1 MSTPTSTATNNKSS
15 QIFSKILVA
24 IDGSE
29 KSMDAADFAISIATM
44 HNSELILIH
53 VIPQEVKFGH
63 ASGIF
68 GVVPPKLKEK
78 VEQEAKRW
86 FDKIRGKLDKSDAI
100 SISTKIIATEKS
112 AVAAIVEYAEDKNI
126 DLIVVGTRG
135 MSGFK
140 KLLLGSIA
148 SGVVTYAHCPVLVVK

>member
-1 MSTPTSTATNNKSS
+1 MSTPTSATPTSATPTSAATNIKSR

-29 KSMDAADFAISIATM
+29 KSMDAADFAISIATI

-63 ASGIF
+63 VSGIF
-68 GVVPPKLKEK
+68 GAVPPKLKEK

-86 FDKIRGKLDKSDAI
+86 FDKIRGKLDKMLSVFLQ
-100 SISTKIIATEKS
+100 KS
-112 AVAAIVEYAEDKNI
+112 LQLRNQ
-126 DLIVVGTRG
+126 
-135 MSGFK
+135 
-140 KLLLGSIA
+140 
-148 SGVVTYAHCPVLVVK
+148 

>member
-1 MSTPTSTATNNKSS
+1 MSTPTITATNNKSR

-24 IDGSE
+24 IDGSA
-29 KSMDAADFAISIATM
+29 KSMDAADFTISIATI

-68 GVVPPKLKEK
+68 GVVPPKLKEI
-78 VEQEAKRW
+78 EQEAKRW

-100 SISTKIIATEKS
+100 SISTKSSSCYRRI
-112 AVAAIVEYAEDKNI
+112 
-126 DLIVVGTRG
+126 
-135 MSGFK
+135 
-140 KLLLGSIA
+140 
-148 SGVVTYAHCPVLVVK
+148 C

>member
-1 MSTPTSTATNNKSS
+1 MSTPTSTATNNKSR

-44 HNSELILIH
+44 HNFELILIH
-53 VIPQEVKFGH
+53 VIPPEVKIGH

-68 GVVPPKLKEK
+68 GVVPPKLKGK

-86 FDKIRGKLDKSDAI
+86 FDKISQILSVYLQKSLQLR
-100 SISTKIIATEKS
+100 
-112 AVAAIVEYAEDKNI
+112 NQ
-126 DLIVVGTRG
+126 
-135 MSGFK
+135 
-140 KLLLGSIA
+140 
-148 SGVVTYAHCPVLVVK
+148 

>member
-1 MSTPTSTATNNKSS
+1 MSTPTSTATNNKSR

-53 VIPQEVKFGH
+53 VIPPEVKFGH

-86 FDKIRGKLDKSDAI
+86 FDKIRGKLDAI

-112 AVAAIVEYAEDKNI
+112 VVAAIVEYAEDKNI

-140 KLLLGSIA
+140 KLLLGSVA